1 MKTAAVV
8 TVTNGK
14 RPGELLNCLMSVA
27 SQRGI
32 TPTHYILCDGDFNTF
47 VELRRIYANGCVKV
61 CYWDA
66 KIGGDGWLG
75 QRWYAAAPQL
85 ITEDVT
91 FFCNDD
97 DWYEANHVQTIME
110 KIEEGYDWAYSFRKV
125 CDQEGAFLFND
136 NCEALGEA
144 SPVWIDSNHHFV
156 DWCMW
161 GMKTECLKQISPVLN
176 NKDLHVDRYF
186 YALAKQAFPKFAAT
200 LQHTFNFRLG
210 GGCGVQ
216 KEFFEQGNAE
226 MLKRHNGVLPWVI
239 NE

>member
-47 VELRRIYANGCVKV
+47 VELRRIHAGGCVKV
-61 CYWDA
+61 CYWDG
-66 KIGGDGWLG
+66 KIGGNGWAG
-75 QRWYAAAPQL
+75 QRWLSAAPHL

-97 DWYEANHVQTIME
+97 DWFDPDHVKSIMD
-110 KIEEGYDWAYSFRKV
+110 KIDEGYDWAYILRSVYDK
-125 CDQEGAFLFND
+125 DGQFLFDD
-136 NCEALGEA
+136 NCEALGELHDTWNI
-144 SPVWIDSNHHFV
+144 PGHRFV

-161 GMKTECLKQISPVLN
+161 GMRTDLLKQISIVLN
-176 NKDLHVDRYF
+176 NPSPQVDRMF
-186 YALAKQAFPKFAAT
+186 YATAKQLFPNFT
-200 LQHTFNFRLG
+200 STNQHTFNFRLG
-210 GGCGVQ
+210 GHCGVQ
-216 KEFFEQGNAE
+216 REFFEFGNGE
-226 MLKRHNGVLPWVI
+226 MLKRFNGKLPWI
-239 NE
+239 LT

>member
-14 RPGELLNCLMSVA
+14 RQKELEQCVA
-27 SQRGI
+27 SISSQSYKA
-32 TPTHYILCDGDFNTF
+32 THYILCDGDWDDYMAIRWLYPT
-47 VELRRIYANGCVKV
+47 LKV
-61 CYWDA
+61 CYWDGQ
-66 KIGGDGWLG
+66 IGGKDLEGRRWL
-75 QRWYAAAPQL
+75 AAAPHL
-85 ITEDVT
+85 INEEVT

-97 DWYEANHVQTIME
+97 DWYEADHVQTIME
-110 KIEEGYDWAYSFRKV
+110 KIEQGYDWAYSFRKV

-144 SPVWIDSNHHFV
+144 SPVWIDPNHHFV

-176 NKDLHVDRYF
+176 NKDIAVDRYF